1 MPSAFSERSLEP
13 RKVIILLRVSS
24 RVARKAVKV
33 RAVPLTRKPRA
44 LVLISSP
51 TLSPTASLISG
62 LSSQIL
68 PQQTLRPLG
77 RSKSSSL
84 EILRD
89 PSSPIPSSL
98 EERSTTL
105 EPRLPV
111 SYTPLPLFPRD
122 FTRLLKITIE
132 RLRTSC
138 LRTARSLRS
147 PPFIT

>member
-1 MPSAFSERSLEP
+1 MPSASSERSLEP
-13 RKVIILLRVSS
+13 RKIIILLKGSS
-24 RVARKAVKV
+24 KAARKVVRA
-33 RAVPLTRKPRA
+33 RAVPLTRRPRGLA
-44 LVLISSP
+44 LISSP
-51 TLSPTASLISG
+51 TLSPIMSLISG
-62 LSSQIL
+62 SSSQIL
-68 PQQTLRPLG
+68 PPQTLRPRG
-77 RSKSSSL
+77 RSRSSLL

-89 PSSPIPSSL
+89 PSSPTPSSS

-105 EPRLPV
+105 EPRLRV

-138 LRTARSLRS
+138 LRTARNFRS